1 MNSLSTTMI
10 NSRRSSSGGSE
21 VESTNPTTT
30 TSSSLYRLRKR
41 QIPINTLRDRMRQFI
56 SGSAIRDDFNH
67 PMQATTTINLEEQLP
82 VASIEDDEQPSSD
95 DDKMLTP

>member
-1 MNSLSTTMI
+1 
-10 NSRRSSSGGSE
+10 
-21 VESTNPTTT
+21 
-30 TSSSLYRLRKR
+30 
-41 QIPINTLRDRMRQFI
+41 MRQFI